1 MAWAALKRNA
11 SRFVQAFNT
20 ETRIACRS
28 WTIHWLGWCWP
39 LLLFGVISGVYQAG
53 TLLDMPLAVVDK
65 DHSQLSRKLIREL
78 DATSHAQVITVP
90 AGVQEGARR
99 DPSGRCLR
107 LALHPAGLRGR
118 RARRARAEGRAVL
131 QRAAVFGRLRRHPG
145 LLGAGRQPQ
154 RRIASAPGRRD
165 AGGAAAPGEHQ
176 RVLRQP
182 VQCQRQ
188 LHLLPAVR
196 RHRAPV
202 TAVRD
207 RHHGPCAGPR
217 GAGTARLLAAHPAGQ
232 GPRRTPGGQAGALH
246 AAVHR
251 AADAGNLPA
260 GGVLRRA
267 HQRQP
272 AGDADDHAV
281 LRDCRAERRA
291 GAVRLHRQPLHRLF
305 AGGHADRRRPDLL
318 WSADPGIGD
327 ADPGAGDR
335 RGRAADPHP
344 ARPVRPVPAPGAAQ
358 FGALHLRQAGAVPA
372 DRLHD
377 RQDAPAQP
385 PGPEPDMKN
394 YLQIL
399 RETLKAMLS
408 KPMWL
413 MVVASVCITSLPYM
427 NHTAL
432 DLPVA
437 VVDEDH
443 SDVSRELVRLLD
455 SAPKVAVVGYDS
467 LPQAKRDLAW
477 RELYAIIV
485 IPLNFEKRLLRGE
498 ALVIP
503 YFGDATNRMANGQIQ
518 QDISAVYSA
527 LTNRYNAA
535 LLEREGF
542 TATQAQVVLS
552 PLVGQ
557 LTDLFNPG
565 ISFAAIVLP
574 GLLSL
579 ILQHSLLLGCTRGNI
594 MLRGGTPRYMRQP
607 LSTRFG
613 RYSAQLLIWTVL
625 AMLFYVIWPHLLG
638 YRQSAS
644 FFMLLG
650 IVLPFLIAVIALSE
664 FIAELLPTEE
674 SVYLTMT
681 FITLPLF
688 YMAGYSWP
696 EQAMPDWVRWL
707 ADAIP
712 STWAIRAIAEMN
724 QMDLPLREVSDHALV
739 LLGMAA
745 TYALLGTLLYQYRNW
760 RWDNVKGW

>member
-1 MAWAALKRNA
+1 
-11 SRFVQAFNT
+11 
-20 ETRIACRS
+20 
-28 WTIHWLGWCWP
+28 
-39 LLLFGVISGVYQAG
+39 
-53 TLLDMPLAVVDK
+53 
-65 DHSQLSRKLIREL
+65 
-78 DATSHAQVITVP
+78 
-90 AGVQEGARR
+90 
-99 DPSGRCLR
+99 
-107 LALHPAGLRGR
+107 
-118 RARRARAEGRAVL
+118 
-131 QRAAVFGRLRRHPG
+131 
-145 LLGAGRQPQ
+145 
-154 RRIASAPGRRD
+154 
-165 AGGAAAPGEHQ
+165 
-176 RVLRQP
+176 
-182 VQCQRQ
+182 
-188 LHLLPAVR
+188 
-196 RHRAPV
+196 
-202 TAVRD
+202 
-207 RHHGPCAGPR
+207 
-217 GAGTARLLAAHPAGQ
+217 
-232 GPRRTPGGQAGALH
+232 
-246 AAVHR
+246 
-251 AADAGNLPA
+251 
-260 GGVLRRA
+260 
-267 HQRQP
+267 
-272 AGDADDHAV
+272 
-281 LRDCRAERRA
+281 
-291 GAVRLHRQPLHRLF
+291 
-305 AGGHADRRRPDLL
+305 
-318 WSADPGIGD
+318 
-327 ADPGAGDR
+327 
-335 RGRAADPHP
+335 
-344 ARPVRPVPAPGAAQ
+344 
-358 FGALHLRQAGAVPA
+358 
-372 DRLHD
+372 
-377 RQDAPAQP
+377 
-385 PGPEPDMKN
+385 MKN

-527 LTNRYNAA
+527 LTSRYNAA

-681 FITLPLF
+681 FITPAAVLHGRLQL
-688 YMAGYSWP
+688 AGTGH
-696 EQAMPDWVRWL
+696 AGLGTL
-707 ADAIP
+707 AGRRDP

-745 TYALLGTLLYQYRNW
+745 THALLGTLLYQYRNW

>member
-1 MAWAALKRNA
+1 
-11 SRFVQAFNT
+11 
-20 ETRIACRS
+20 
-28 WTIHWLGWCWP
+28 
-39 LLLFGVISGVYQAG
+39 
-53 TLLDMPLAVVDK
+53 
-65 DHSQLSRKLIREL
+65 
-78 DATSHAQVITVP
+78 
-90 AGVQEGARR
+90 
-99 DPSGRCLR
+99 
-107 LALHPAGLRGR
+107 
-118 RARRARAEGRAVL
+118 
-131 QRAAVFGRLRRHPG
+131 
-145 LLGAGRQPQ
+145 
-154 RRIASAPGRRD
+154 
-165 AGGAAAPGEHQ
+165 
-176 RVLRQP
+176 
-182 VQCQRQ
+182 
-188 LHLLPAVR
+188 
-196 RHRAPV
+196 
-202 TAVRD
+202 
-207 RHHGPCAGPR
+207 
-217 GAGTARLLAAHPAGQ
+217 
-232 GPRRTPGGQAGALH
+232 
-246 AAVHR
+246 
-251 AADAGNLPA
+251 
-260 GGVLRRA
+260 
-267 HQRQP
+267 
-272 AGDADDHAV
+272 
-281 LRDCRAERRA
+281 
-291 GAVRLHRQPLHRLF
+291 
-305 AGGHADRRRPDLL
+305 
-318 WSADPGIGD
+318 
-327 ADPGAGDR
+327 
-335 RGRAADPHP
+335 
-344 ARPVRPVPAPGAAQ
+344 
-358 FGALHLRQAGAVPA
+358 
-372 DRLHD
+372 
-377 RQDAPAQP
+377 
-385 PGPEPDMKN
+385 MKN

-707 ADAIP
+707 GRRDP
-712 STWAIRAIAEMN
+712 L
-724 QMDLPLREVSDHALV
+724 DLGDSRHRRDEPDGPAAARSQRPCPGAAGHGRHLCVAGYAAVPVPQLALGQRQGLVKRRKAGHTRLAFAQGDEGMFRSGLSLLV
-739 LLGMAA
+739 LLGLATLGGCGSVNTLVRDDASAA
-745 TYALLGTLLYQYRNW
+745 HDLRLKATACTSLPRVYSGVSYTFCRLNVKTGSPVAPAQADGILEVLALDFALSGVIDTLALPYTSYRQYRDGNLSLA
-760 RWDNVKGW
+760 N

>member
-1 MAWAALKRNA
+1 
-11 SRFVQAFNT
+11 
-20 ETRIACRS
+20 
-28 WTIHWLGWCWP
+28 
-39 LLLFGVISGVYQAG
+39 
-53 TLLDMPLAVVDK
+53 
-65 DHSQLSRKLIREL
+65 
-78 DATSHAQVITVP
+78 
-90 AGVQEGARR
+90 
-99 DPSGRCLR
+99 
-107 LALHPAGLRGR
+107 
-118 RARRARAEGRAVL
+118 
-131 QRAAVFGRLRRHPG
+131 
-145 LLGAGRQPQ
+145 
-154 RRIASAPGRRD
+154 
-165 AGGAAAPGEHQ
+165 
-176 RVLRQP
+176 
-182 VQCQRQ
+182 
-188 LHLLPAVR
+188 
-196 RHRAPV
+196 
-202 TAVRD
+202 
-207 RHHGPCAGPR
+207 
-217 GAGTARLLAAHPAGQ
+217 
-232 GPRRTPGGQAGALH
+232 
-246 AAVHR
+246 
-251 AADAGNLPA
+251 
-260 GGVLRRA
+260 
-267 HQRQP
+267 
-272 AGDADDHAV
+272 
-281 LRDCRAERRA
+281 
-291 GAVRLHRQPLHRLF
+291 
-305 AGGHADRRRPDLL
+305 
-318 WSADPGIGD
+318 
-327 ADPGAGDR
+327 
-335 RGRAADPHP
+335 
-344 ARPVRPVPAPGAAQ
+344 
-358 FGALHLRQAGAVPA
+358 
-372 DRLHD
+372 
-377 RQDAPAQP
+377 
-385 PGPEPDMKN
+385 MKN

-681 FITLPLF
+681 FITPAAVLHGRLQLAGTGHAGLGTLAGRRDPLDLGDPRHRRDEPDGPAAARSQRPCPGAAGHGRHLCV
-688 YMAGYSWP
+688 AGYAAVP
-696 EQAMPDWVRWL
+696 VPQL
-707 ADAIP
+707 ALGQRQGLVKRRKAGHTRLAFAQGDEGMFR
-712 STWAIRAIAEMN
+712 SG
-724 QMDLPLREVSDHALV
+724 LSLLV
-739 LLGMAA
+739 LLGLATLGGCGSVNTLVRDDASAA
-745 TYALLGTLLYQYRNW
+745 HDLRLKATACTSLPRVYSGVSYTFCRLNVKTGSPVAPAQADGILEVLALDFALSGVIDTLALPYTSYRQYRDGNLSLA
-760 RWDNVKGW
+760 N

>member
-1 MAWAALKRNA
+1 
-11 SRFVQAFNT
+11 
-20 ETRIACRS
+20 
-28 WTIHWLGWCWP
+28 
-39 LLLFGVISGVYQAG
+39 
-53 TLLDMPLAVVDK
+53 
-65 DHSQLSRKLIREL
+65 
-78 DATSHAQVITVP
+78 
-90 AGVQEGARR
+90 
-99 DPSGRCLR
+99 
-107 LALHPAGLRGR
+107 
-118 RARRARAEGRAVL
+118 
-131 QRAAVFGRLRRHPG
+131 
-145 LLGAGRQPQ
+145 
-154 RRIASAPGRRD
+154 
-165 AGGAAAPGEHQ
+165 
-176 RVLRQP
+176 
-182 VQCQRQ
+182 
-188 LHLLPAVR
+188 
-196 RHRAPV
+196 
-202 TAVRD
+202 
-207 RHHGPCAGPR
+207 
-217 GAGTARLLAAHPAGQ
+217 
-232 GPRRTPGGQAGALH
+232 
-246 AAVHR
+246 
-251 AADAGNLPA
+251 
-260 GGVLRRA
+260 
-267 HQRQP
+267 
-272 AGDADDHAV
+272 
-281 LRDCRAERRA
+281 
-291 GAVRLHRQPLHRLF
+291 
-305 AGGHADRRRPDLL
+305 
-318 WSADPGIGD
+318 
-327 ADPGAGDR
+327 
-335 RGRAADPHP
+335 
-344 ARPVRPVPAPGAAQ
+344 
-358 FGALHLRQAGAVPA
+358 
-372 DRLHD
+372 
-377 RQDAPAQP
+377 
-385 PGPEPDMKN
+385 MKN

-724 QMDLPLREVSDHALV
+724 QMDLPLRGQRPCPGAAGHGRHLCVAGYAAVPVPQLALGQHQGLVKRRKAGHTRLAFAQGDEGMFRSGLSLLV
-739 LLGMAA
+739 LLGLATLGGCGSVNTLVRDDASAA
-745 TYALLGTLLYQYRNW
+745 HDLRLKATACTSLPRVYSGVSYTFCRLNVKTGSPVAPAQADGILEVLALDFALSGVIDTLALPYTSYRQYRDGNLSLA
-760 RWDNVKGW
+760 N

>member
-1 MAWAALKRNA
+1 
-11 SRFVQAFNT
+11 
-20 ETRIACRS
+20 
-28 WTIHWLGWCWP
+28 
-39 LLLFGVISGVYQAG
+39 
-53 TLLDMPLAVVDK
+53 
-65 DHSQLSRKLIREL
+65 
-78 DATSHAQVITVP
+78 
-90 AGVQEGARR
+90 
-99 DPSGRCLR
+99 
-107 LALHPAGLRGR
+107 
-118 RARRARAEGRAVL
+118 
-131 QRAAVFGRLRRHPG
+131 
-145 LLGAGRQPQ
+145 
-154 RRIASAPGRRD
+154 
-165 AGGAAAPGEHQ
+165 
-176 RVLRQP
+176 
-182 VQCQRQ
+182 
-188 LHLLPAVR
+188 
-196 RHRAPV
+196 
-202 TAVRD
+202 
-207 RHHGPCAGPR
+207 
-217 GAGTARLLAAHPAGQ
+217 
-232 GPRRTPGGQAGALH
+232 
-246 AAVHR
+246 
-251 AADAGNLPA
+251 
-260 GGVLRRA
+260 
-267 HQRQP
+267 
-272 AGDADDHAV
+272 
-281 LRDCRAERRA
+281 
-291 GAVRLHRQPLHRLF
+291 
-305 AGGHADRRRPDLL
+305 
-318 WSADPGIGD
+318 
-327 ADPGAGDR
+327 
-335 RGRAADPHP
+335 
-344 ARPVRPVPAPGAAQ
+344 
-358 FGALHLRQAGAVPA
+358 
-372 DRLHD
+372 
-377 RQDAPAQP
+377 
-385 PGPEPDMKN
+385 MKN

-707 ADAIP
+707 ADAIL
-712 STWAIRAIAEMN
+712 
-724 QMDLPLREVSDHALV
+724 DLGDSRHRRDEPDGPAAARSQRPCPGAAGHGRHLCVAGYAAVPVPQLALGQRQGLVKRRKAGHTRLAFAQGDEGMFRSGLSLLV
-739 LLGMAA
+739 LLAGQ
-745 TYALLGTLLYQYRNW
+745 LCRL
-760 RWDNVKGW
+760 NVKTGSPVALNESRRHPRGAGPRLRAVRGDRHPRAALYLVPPVPRRQPVPGQLSQGISGSTISSLRLIPAVSLRHRSRNSRMVAVWYFCLCQMK

>member
-1 MAWAALKRNA
+1 
-11 SRFVQAFNT
+11 
-20 ETRIACRS
+20 
-28 WTIHWLGWCWP
+28 
-39 LLLFGVISGVYQAG
+39 
-53 TLLDMPLAVVDK
+53 
-65 DHSQLSRKLIREL
+65 
-78 DATSHAQVITVP
+78 
-90 AGVQEGARR
+90 
-99 DPSGRCLR
+99 
-107 LALHPAGLRGR
+107 
-118 RARRARAEGRAVL
+118 
-131 QRAAVFGRLRRHPG
+131 
-145 LLGAGRQPQ
+145 
-154 RRIASAPGRRD
+154 
-165 AGGAAAPGEHQ
+165 
-176 RVLRQP
+176 
-182 VQCQRQ
+182 
-188 LHLLPAVR
+188 
-196 RHRAPV
+196 
-202 TAVRD
+202 
-207 RHHGPCAGPR
+207 
-217 GAGTARLLAAHPAGQ
+217 
-232 GPRRTPGGQAGALH
+232 
-246 AAVHR
+246 
-251 AADAGNLPA
+251 
-260 GGVLRRA
+260 
-267 HQRQP
+267 
-272 AGDADDHAV
+272 
-281 LRDCRAERRA
+281 
-291 GAVRLHRQPLHRLF
+291 
-305 AGGHADRRRPDLL
+305 
-318 WSADPGIGD
+318 
-327 ADPGAGDR
+327 
-335 RGRAADPHP
+335 
-344 ARPVRPVPAPGAAQ
+344 
-358 FGALHLRQAGAVPA
+358 
-372 DRLHD
+372 
-377 RQDAPAQP
+377 
-385 PGPEPDMKN
+385 MKN

-760 RWDNVKGW
+760 RWDNVKGLVKRRKAGHTRLAFAQGDEGMFRSGLSLLVLLGLATLGGCGSVNTLVRDDASAAHDLRLKATACTSLPRVYSGVSYTFCRLNVKTGSPVAPAQADGILEVLALDFALSGVIDTLALPYTSYRQYRDGNLSLAN

>member
-1 MAWAALKRNA
+1 
-11 SRFVQAFNT
+11 
-20 ETRIACRS
+20 
-28 WTIHWLGWCWP
+28 
-39 LLLFGVISGVYQAG
+39 
-53 TLLDMPLAVVDK
+53 
-65 DHSQLSRKLIREL
+65 
-78 DATSHAQVITVP
+78 
-90 AGVQEGARR
+90 
-99 DPSGRCLR
+99 
-107 LALHPAGLRGR
+107 
-118 RARRARAEGRAVL
+118 
-131 QRAAVFGRLRRHPG
+131 
-145 LLGAGRQPQ
+145 
-154 RRIASAPGRRD
+154 
-165 AGGAAAPGEHQ
+165 
-176 RVLRQP
+176 
-182 VQCQRQ
+182 
-188 LHLLPAVR
+188 
-196 RHRAPV
+196 
-202 TAVRD
+202 
-207 RHHGPCAGPR
+207 
-217 GAGTARLLAAHPAGQ
+217 
-232 GPRRTPGGQAGALH
+232 
-246 AAVHR
+246 
-251 AADAGNLPA
+251 
-260 GGVLRRA
+260 
-267 HQRQP
+267 
-272 AGDADDHAV
+272 
-281 LRDCRAERRA
+281 
-291 GAVRLHRQPLHRLF
+291 
-305 AGGHADRRRPDLL
+305 
-318 WSADPGIGD
+318 
-327 ADPGAGDR
+327 
-335 RGRAADPHP
+335 
-344 ARPVRPVPAPGAAQ
+344 
-358 FGALHLRQAGAVPA
+358 
-372 DRLHD
+372 
-377 RQDAPAQP
+377 
-385 PGPEPDMKN
+385 MKN

-674 SVYLTMT
+674 LVYLTMT

>member
-1 MAWAALKRNA
+1 
-11 SRFVQAFNT
+11 
-20 ETRIACRS
+20 
-28 WTIHWLGWCWP
+28 
-39 LLLFGVISGVYQAG
+39 
-53 TLLDMPLAVVDK
+53 
-65 DHSQLSRKLIREL
+65 
-78 DATSHAQVITVP
+78 
-90 AGVQEGARR
+90 
-99 DPSGRCLR
+99 
-107 LALHPAGLRGR
+107 
-118 RARRARAEGRAVL
+118 
-131 QRAAVFGRLRRHPG
+131 
-145 LLGAGRQPQ
+145 
-154 RRIASAPGRRD
+154 
-165 AGGAAAPGEHQ
+165 
-176 RVLRQP
+176 
-182 VQCQRQ
+182 
-188 LHLLPAVR
+188 
-196 RHRAPV
+196 
-202 TAVRD
+202 
-207 RHHGPCAGPR
+207 
-217 GAGTARLLAAHPAGQ
+217 
-232 GPRRTPGGQAGALH
+232 
-246 AAVHR
+246 
-251 AADAGNLPA
+251 
-260 GGVLRRA
+260 
-267 HQRQP
+267 
-272 AGDADDHAV
+272 
-281 LRDCRAERRA
+281 
-291 GAVRLHRQPLHRLF
+291 
-305 AGGHADRRRPDLL
+305 
-318 WSADPGIGD
+318 
-327 ADPGAGDR
+327 
-335 RGRAADPHP
+335 
-344 ARPVRPVPAPGAAQ
+344 
-358 FGALHLRQAGAVPA
+358 
-372 DRLHD
+372 
-377 RQDAPAQP
+377 
-385 PGPEPDMKN
+385 
-394 YLQIL
+394 
-399 RETLKAMLS
+399 
-408 KPMWL
+408 
-413 MVVASVCITSLPYM
+413 
-427 NHTAL
+427 HTAL

-485 IPLNFEKRLLRGE
+485 IPLNFEKRLLRLRGE